1 MSGSIWGR
9 PIGFRSVQGSTKSG
23 ALSRDEW
30 RTPDIPWLSG
40 FQDADDAS
48 VSCWLR
54 VIWAVRTFIR
64 PSCCPIPRPT
74 SGASVLLR
82 NRQARRTHNAGLC
95 FAAALGLKRAGVG
108 DGRQRATQQ
117 GGQNGCCALENGRRG
132 RTRSTGGKGSEPAND
147 ATLPHRPQMLT
158 ARLAPDM
165 FPLTRKVQIACDVAK
180 GGAARL
186 SGTEPPD
193 VETTIDELKA
203 RIANTLDFVNSIDPA
218 RFAGSEDRTITRP
231 TPRGELHFTGLDYL
245 RGFVLPNLHF
255 HVTIA
260 YALLRHAGVEIGKF
274 VYLGKPN

>member
-1 MSGSIWGR
+1 
-9 PIGFRSVQGSTKSG
+9 
-23 ALSRDEW
+23 
-30 RTPDIPWLSG
+30 
-40 FQDADDAS
+40 
-48 VSCWLR
+48 
-54 VIWAVRTFIR
+54 
-64 PSCCPIPRPT
+64 
-74 SGASVLLR
+74 
-82 NRQARRTHNAGLC
+82 
-95 FAAALGLKRAGVG
+95 
-108 DGRQRATQQ
+108 
-117 GGQNGCCALENGRRG
+117 
-132 RTRSTGGKGSEPAND
+132 
-147 ATLPHRPQMLT
+147 MLT